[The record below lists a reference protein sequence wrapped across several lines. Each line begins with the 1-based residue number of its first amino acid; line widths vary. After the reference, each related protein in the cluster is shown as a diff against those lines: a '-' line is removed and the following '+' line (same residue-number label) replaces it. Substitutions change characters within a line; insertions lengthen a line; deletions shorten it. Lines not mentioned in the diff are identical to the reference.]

1 MSKVKGK
8 KSTNKNKDPEI
19 DESSLSLWQRENL
32 RYMKKKG
39 AKPHWQDPLPKE
51 EEQEVAPEEKSEEE
65 SDEEKKPVASEAKE
79 EKQTIKERMMAK
91 LAHGRKKR
99 VSFAERLPNLRDQS
113 YKLLRKRMTILL
125 VAFVIPLL
133 FLLYYVSPFSR
144 VQKITV
150 TGNQAVATE
159 AIVDSSDLKI
169 GENIFGEY
177 FSWNHYAENI
187 LKENPQ
193 VRSAA
198 LHFTNPVSFE
208 IEVSE
213 YQEIAVLLK
222 ARKYYPIL
230 ENGTVLETEIEEIE
244 GFPVLEDFEDEG
256 IIQATITAYHELP
269 EAIQNLIQT
278 IQYTP
283 TESDAELL
291 TLTMSDGNQVL
302 VPYSTMIDQMAY
314 YEQVAAQMTEN
325 GVIDMEVGIFS
336 YPYGNNERFES
347 SSESSTENS
356 SENAE

>member
-1 MSKVKGK
+1 MSKFKGK
-8 KSTNKNKDPEI
+8 KPTDKNEESEI

-51 EEQEVAPEEKSEEE
+51 EEPVAEPEPEEEEKPAV
-65 SDEEKKPVASEAKE
+65 SEEKK
-79 EKQTIKERMMAK
+79 EKQTVKEKMMAK
-91 LAHGRKKR
+91 LAISRKKR

-125 VAFVIPLL
+125 VAFIIPLL
-133 FLLYYVSPFSR
+133 FLLYYVSPFSK
-144 VQKITV
+144 VQKIVV

-159 AIVDSSDLKI
+159 AIVDSSELKV

-177 FSWNHYAENI
+177 FSWNRYAENI

-193 VRSAA
+193 VRSAS

-208 IEVSE
+208 IEITE
-213 YQEIAVLLK
+213 YEEIAVLLK
-222 ARKYYPIL
+222 EGDYYPIL
-230 ENGTVLETEIEEIE
+230 ENGTVLENVTEAVE
-244 GFPVLEDFEDEG
+244 GFPVLQDFEDQG
-256 IIQATITAYHELP
+256 IIQATITAYPELP
-269 EAIQNLIQT
+269 ETIRNLIQT

-283 TESDAELL
+283 TDSDDELL

-302 VPYSTMIDQMAY
+302 VPYSTMVDQMVY

-336 YPYGNNERFES
+336 YPYGNNETIES
-347 SSESSTENS
+347 TSETSTENS
-356 SENAE
+356 SENGE